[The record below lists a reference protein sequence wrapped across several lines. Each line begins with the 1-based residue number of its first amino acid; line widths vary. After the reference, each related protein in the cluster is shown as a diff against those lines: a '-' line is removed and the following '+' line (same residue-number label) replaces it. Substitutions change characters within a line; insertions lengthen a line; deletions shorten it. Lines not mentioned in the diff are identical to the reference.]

1 MTHNE
6 TEVKLS
12 CCGQSG
18 PVCLWFKVKSLKK
31 PQGLEAALQPAGGG
45 VSGWRC
51 VRVGTALRSQETLH
65 KQLPVH
71 VSEGGGGL
79 EGGSGQQLFVLLV
92 CFTCEGKPA
101 WDESA

>member
-1 MTHNE
+1 M
-6 TEVKLS
+6 
-12 CCGQSG
+12 
-18 PVCLWFKVKSLKK
+18 
-31 PQGLEAALQPAGGG
+31 
-45 VSGWRC
+45 
-51 VRVGTALRSQETLH
+51 GTALRSQETLH